1 MYKLAE
7 SKGIQH
13 QQNINNYLEING
25 YAFLSGEKFRMGLDV
40 EESVSNLRKSFEEL
54 PVDPYDH
61 KGLRHRRYGR
71 FLYIPWQDVLL
82 EQPAII
88 DDAGQRVVEY
98 VQPLSFNSE
107 HGGKRRPFTPL
118 HPVTRHNIAL
128 LELIRFDFWSLPIP
142 EDWAGMPIT
151 VGVHQVSLYPANGK
165 IAVSSPNHFHQ
176 DGEPFTYVHLME
188 RRNVEGGFNYI
199 GGPELAGFHPSEVD
213 QNHIKDSFL
222 LESFLDS
229 FVVYDKMVS
238 HYVGEVMEGNGLGV
252 PIRAALLIDFT
263 PNFPNIG

>member
-1 MYKLAE
+1 MYELAKSE
-7 SKGIQH
+7 SVQYQEQIRDK
-13 QQNINNYLEING
+13 LEISG
-25 YAFLSGEKFRMGLDV
+25 YAFLSGEKFTMSSDV
-40 EESVSNLRKSFEEL
+40 EQSLGSLINSFEDL

-61 KGLRHRRYGR
+61 EGLRHRRYGR
-71 FLYIPWQDVLL
+71 FLYIPWQDALL

-88 DDAGQRVVEY
+88 KDDGRRVVEY

-142 EDWAGMPIT
+142 KDWAGMPIT
-151 VGVHQVSLYPANGK
+151 VGVHQVSLRPSNGK
-165 IAVSSPNHFHQ
+165 NAVSSPNHFHQ

-188 RRNVEGGFNYI
+188 RRNVDGGFNYI
-199 GGPELAGFHPSEVD
+199 GSPELSGFHPSEVKR
-213 QNHIKDSFL
+213 NLIKEYFL

-229 FVVYDKMVS
+229 FVVHDKMVS
-238 HYVGEVMEGNGLGV
+238 HYVGEVMEGNGLGE